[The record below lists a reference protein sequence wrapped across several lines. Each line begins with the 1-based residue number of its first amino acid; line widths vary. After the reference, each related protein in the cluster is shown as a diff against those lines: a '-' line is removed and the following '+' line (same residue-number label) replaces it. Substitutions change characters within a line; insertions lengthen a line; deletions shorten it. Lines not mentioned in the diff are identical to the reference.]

1 MIGNLLQNRKGISPH
16 PEQVRMEKVRDDR
29 AMAPI
34 LETEKITKAFGNMF
48 AVNRFDLQVDKGELK
63 SIIGPNGAG
72 KTTLFNLI
80 SGKIRPTMGR
90 VKFKGEDI
98 TDFSP
103 NAIARKG
110 LARSFQITNIFPS
123 LTVFENVRLA
133 VQQKDR
139 KRSSFFTP
147 ASSLSGTN
155 RETEEILSQI
165 GLMEYQ
171 GSLARNLSYGDQRHL
186 EIGITLAMGPDLLM
200 LDEPTSGM
208 SSLETQATVRLIDK
222 LARDL
227 TILLIEHKMDV
238 VMSVSDS
245 VMVMHYG
252 QKIAEGT
259 PEEVEK
265 DPRVR
270 EAYLGGL

>member
-1 MIGNLLQNRKGISPH
+1 
-16 PEQVRMEKVRDDR
+16 
-29 AMAPI
+29 MAAL
-34 LETEKITKAFGNMF
+34 LETERITKAFGNMF
-48 AVNRFDLQVDKGELK
+48 AVDRFDFHVEKGKLK

-72 KTTLFNLI
+72 KTTLFNVI

-98 TDFSP
+98 TNLSP
-103 NAIARKG
+103 NAIARRG
-110 LARSFQITNIFPS
+110 LARSFQITNIFPN

-133 VQQKDR
+133 VQQKDK
-139 KRSSFFTP
+139 KRSSYFTP
-147 ASSLSGTN
+147 VSSLNETN
-155 RETEEILSQI
+155 WKSKEILNQI
-165 GLMEYQ
+165 GLAEYQ

-186 EIGITLAMGPDLLM
+186 EIGITLAMEPALLM

-222 LARDL
+222 LTQNL
-227 TILLIEHKMDV
+227 TIILIEHKMDV
-238 VMSVSDS
+238 VMSVSDT
-245 VMVMHYG
+245 VLVMHYG

-259 PEEVEK
+259 PKEVEK

>member
-1 MIGNLLQNRKGISPH
+1 
-16 PEQVRMEKVRDDR
+16 MEKVRDDK

-34 LETEKITKAFGNMF
+34 LETKKVTKAFGNMF
-48 AVNRFDLQVDKGELK
+48 AVNRFDLQVEKGELK

-72 KTTLFNLI
+72 KTTIFNLI

-110 LARSFQITNIFPS
+110 LARSFQITNIFPN

-147 ASSLSGTN
+147 ASSLSETN
-155 RETEEILSQI
+155 SKTREILSQI
-165 GLMEYQ
+165 GLIEHQ
-171 GSLARNLSYGDQRHL
+171 DSLARNLSYGDQRHL
-186 EIGITLAMGPDLLM
+186 EIGITLAMEPDLLM

-208 SSLETQATVRLIDK
+208 SSLETQGTVRLIDK
-222 LARDL
+222 LSQDL

-259 PEEVEK
+259 PQEIEK

>member
-1 MIGNLLQNRKGISPH
+1 
-16 PEQVRMEKVRDDR
+16 
-29 AMAPI
+29 MALI
-34 LETEKITKAFGNMF
+34 LETERITKAFGSMF
-48 AVNRFDLQVDKGELK
+48 AVNRFDLRVEEGKLK

-72 KTTLFNLI
+72 KTTLFNVI
-80 SGKIRPTMGR
+80 SGKVRPTMGR

-98 TDFSP
+98 TSLSA
-103 NAIARKG
+103 NAIARRG
-110 LARSFQITNIFPS
+110 LARSFQITNIFPN

-133 VQQKDR
+133 VQQKDKR
-139 KRSSFFTP
+139 RSSYFTP
-147 ASSLSGTN
+147 ASSLSETN
-155 RETEEILSQI
+155 WKTEEILHQI
-165 GLMEYQ
+165 GLIEYQ
-171 GSLARNLSYGDQRHL
+171 DSLARNLSYGDQRHL
-186 EIGITLAMGPDLLM
+186 EIGITLAMDPDLLM

-222 LARDL
+222 LAQKL

-238 VMSVSDS
+238 VMNVSDT
-245 VMVMHYG
+245 VLVMHYG

-259 PEEVEK
+259 PKEVEK